1 MKRLLISS
9 LLVISFFS
17 GCKFRGTWETTGDQF
32 YSGLRSSEEFVAFK
46 IPVRLAG
53 FAVPGLEREARQ
65 LLKEVHSIGVLV
77 MNEKAYP
84 GENLKL
90 GSAIHSSFCR
100 RGYMDM
106 MTIHQS
112 GQKIHVNAL
121 EEGGK
126 IRELVL
132 IVASEEE
139 FVFIKLK
146 GRITPENFINFA
158 NKYQS

>member
-1 MKRLLISS
+1 MAGCS
-9 LLVISFFS
+9 LSE
-17 GCKFRGTWETTGDQF
+17 TWETEGDKF
-32 YSGLRSSEEFVAFK
+32 YSGLRSSEEFVGFK
-46 IPVRLAG
+46 IPVRLAS

-65 LLKEVHSIGVLV
+65 LLREVHSIGVLV
-77 MNEKAYP
+77 LDEKAYP

-90 GSAIHSSFCR
+90 GSAMHSSFCR
-100 RGYMDM
+100 RGYLDM

-121 EEGGK
+121 EEDGK

-132 IVASEEE
+132 IVASDEE

-146 GRITPENFINFA
+146 GRITPENFVNFA